1 MSLNCGK
8 KLPLPL
14 WVLPLGPIMVPA
26 INDLRGTD
34 VFLPSPRLKRQLMVM
49 SFVFSLTINGQAPS
63 TANHNKHALV

>member
-1 MSLNCGK
+1 
-8 KLPLPL
+8 
-14 WVLPLGPIMVPA
+14 MVPA

-49 SFVFSLTINGQAPS
+49 SFVLSLTINGQAPS